1 MDAPVSNARRFEMR
15 LAEDADSILDQL
27 DNIREWQPV
36 VTILM
41 RLKGEAVQ
49 ALGGIANVDAENT
62 KEIRRLQN
70 KMIMYGEF
78 LAVAKEVFDEGIEA
92 RMKLAAEDRQELRDL
107 FVNPDDAEAEREAAK
122 DEGYDD

>member
-1 MDAPVSNARRFEMR
+1 MR